1 MRQSFCWQPRHTEKK
16 GREREKE
23 KAGPQLQARRQVVG
37 NRTQAPRDR
46 VPPIGLVSDTPEPS
60 FCRFG
65 RAEKKWISESYPVEA
80 SVVADITSRFG
91 VSPEVDCFATQANK
105 RFDRWW
111 GEDSPEAQDAFAQ
124 NWAGP
129 MLWMNPPF
137 SRIGEVVRKIARDGA
152 HAVLVVPDWPRRTWH
167 KEAMRMAM
175 VSLRYPVGNHIF
187 EMPGTR
193 KRPTPWPL
201 RVLLICGHEPRHEPT
216 WLWRR
221 KLHSPGGLKRH
232 LLQPQYKWRV
242 RFAKK
247 DTIHEIPS
255 WGLRLP
261 VPQQSGRGR
270 TPSPPSRPEALRRLD
285 GMGQTPT
292 RSRRRRQA
300 GVPQDQPVH
309 AFSISHRTDPG
320 PPPSGE
326 EAERVVSEWLVSQ
339 GNRSDTDEIST
350 EGEEFSS
357 QEREAEVEER
367 NFQERHFFPTPEEDT
382 PPQGTGILVLLKA
395 AEEDDCDLT
404 PRGRHIHRI
413 ADKGEERQLLMRV
426 MATHQ
431 EGAMYI
437 LNILIDTGAQAN
449 LIRTGVTTNILV
461 HSAKP
466 LILFTANGARMAGG
480 VKEVTLDL
488 LFGARAYTTGAKLA
502 DMVVPARFHEADIQV
517 DAILSYPWLRE
528 NRLGVWVHEQALE
541 QHSASKR
548 RVLLENFPGE
558 IPQEEESEGSD
569 EDHED
574 GFEDQ
579 TPPEEEYD
587 TDFDEEISEEEAD
600 QRWAQ
605 VSQVRAMD
613 LEIPTEAGDSST
625 SLREDEGAL
634 WYIAKQLRRAAGE
647 GTTKEAK
654 AQAAKVRGVVAV
666 PPSEKEL
673 DPHVLARIKAI
684 HEDFDGKVLRDK
696 IFPGE
701 QPIRGPLGEG
711 RIELK
716 VGAIAQKQ
724 RAIPLTGERR
734 DAMIALVDDWVAS
747 GKVERGYSEWSSP
760 AFVVAKKGGKW
771 RGVVDFRKLNE
782 ATVGDSHPLPRI
794 EDILVRH
801 GRNTIFSVMD
811 LKDAFH
817 QVPLQKASRPCT
829 CTSTP
834 RGTKQWCV
842 VVMGLK
848 NGVAIFQ
855 RVIEY
860 CLEEVAD
867 VADPYVDDII
877 IGTQGTWGPELIAQH
892 DTDTRRVLKALEHHR
907 LVADTKCRWFSPTV
921 VFCGHV
927 LGEGKR
933 RPEPG
938 KLMAL
943 EMWEPPGTVT
953 ALRGFLGFT
962 NYYSAYIPN
971 YAELAADL
979 MEKLKVGRV
988 EGKKGS
994 RTKVNLGAKEI
1005 ASFEAI
1011 KQTLL
1016 SGLSLQTVDPDKPFI
1031 LRVDASDRAIGAALE
1046 QFADPTDGMPTVGDA
1061 TGRRKTV
1068 PVAFCSRK
1076 LTPGQVR
1083 SWSVRE
1089 KETYAVILA
1098 LQKWASW
1105 IGLQPVLILTDHKA
1119 IEQWATEVLDT
1130 PSGPAGRRG
1139 RWHEMLSKF
1148 NLEVAY
1154 VPGKDNVVAD
1164 ALSRWAY
1171 PASQAFADIS
1181 IHGSAEDDAQ
1191 MEELIATEKA
1201 QMMDCRVVHVQD
1213 WADIMQARTC
1223 VRIET
1228 VRASPAPPTQTE
1240 ASHLEKWEAAKSRVV
1255 TTRGK
1260 ERAMQ
1265 EAALAPPRV
1274 IPRHSPR
1281 STRGR
1286 RPAEYPGVHPS
1297 EVEEL
1302 PLPNPQDGSSSSIAD
1317 LARGEDALH
1326 NWECDQEIEELHRW
1340 EREQDTQEGE
1350 GEDTQ
1355 EEFFP
1360 NTQDFF
1366 SDGLPQVAPAANVHQ
1381 PGESPPRDAD
1391 PTPQPVE
1398 EVVSSEHYPPS
1409 EAGEDFFVSD
1419 TSSEEEEDPF
1429 FSTQPADEP
1438 AFSPEFLDEEIPEPD
1453 FSQGFLEGN
1462 AQFSDFFEEG
1472 ADELRSEEGGIP
1484 ADVRPPARDDDAPLA
1499 TGVDPADNSP
1509 PRRVARDP
1517 ADDDAQPQEDTD
1529 PTWPEGACV
1538 DPCTSP
1544 DANST
1549 TAHARDRP
1557 VPGFAVGDAPLPVMD
1572 MDWEESYRLCSTW
1585 GPILAE
1591 VQDASRQV
1599 PWPAGFTWELK
1610 RLYQNNLLC
1619 VPGTLENLIVHE
1631 HHLQAGHLGG
1641 KRLWRELQRFYIF
1654 ADPHRAEKGC
1664 KRAQAECSICQVCEP
1679 SRTPFKVPL
1688 EHTPISPH
1696 LMDRVAVDL
1705 FALPAVTVN
1714 GQVFDTVALC
1724 VDRQSGWMVATPH
1737 LNKGLTAEKVAKD
1750 MLKHW
1755 DMFGIPSVVKS
1766 DNGPHFVGAW
1776 WRTICAALGVR
1787 TAYSQAYHHQANGR
1801 AEVAGQLL
1809 MKQIS
1814 KLNAQAGMS
1823 WVELLPRALRYLH
1836 DAPGP
1841 SGFSPYEIVFGR
1853 RRPLAG
1859 LPYHPISEA
1868 VGGKRFLRQMRLQD
1882 EAVADL
1888 MNKVQEKRVEAANA
1902 KRRHP
1907 PAFKIGDH
1915 VWYRPERQPGTDKL
1929 DVRWKGPC
1937 TVLQQVGASSYVV
1950 ELRPGNRQNAHRTQL
1965 KAYVQGSTSGP
1976 AVPMYFFSE
1985 KGQELDAGIDDWEVQ
2000 EVVSHRPGPDGQP
2013 EFRIRWQGFSPED
2026 DTWEPW
2032 RNLFPGSNDLAVE
2045 YCRDKGVSLDLA
2057 RMKPPPREVPVSAP
2071 DSPAGDDIPEDS
2083 PPVSPE
2089 VSSSSDDE
2097 EDPTDPPPAPLD
2109 QVDQGGEQLTTSGST
2124 RAPSRRPSRPVPLTP
2139 QEEVEAAYQA
2149 HFHPANTPSR
2159 KAHSIFLSPAPPS
2172 PAAAEQAVQFCI
2184 GIQGFSFQ
2192 GHSWHQFGTSGG
2204 NHRSN
2209 HPSPIAHCR

>member
-1 MRQSFCWQPRHTEKK
+1 M
-16 GREREKE
+16 
-23 KAGPQLQARRQVVG
+23 
-37 NRTQAPRDR
+37 
-46 VPPIGLVSDTPEPS
+46 
-60 FCRFG
+60 
-65 RAEKKWISESYPVEA
+65 
-80 SVVADITSRFG
+80 VADITSRFG

-137 SRIGEVVRKIARDGA
+137 SRIGEVVQKIAEDGA

-167 KEAMRMAM
+167 KKAMRMAM

-187 EMPGTR
+187 EMPGAR

-247 DTIHEIPS
+247 DTIYEIPS
-255 WGLRLP
+255 EGLRCP
-261 VPQQSGRGR
+261 VSQPSSRGR
-270 TPSPPSRPEALRRLD
+270 ALSPPSRPEALHRLD
-285 GMGQTPT
+285 GALRQST
-292 RSRRRRQA
+292 RSRRRKDATSPPEQL
-300 GVPQDQPVH
+300 VH
-309 AFSISHRTDPG
+309 AFSISQGFDLG
-320 PPPSGE
+320 PPPSRE
-326 EAERVVSEWLVSQ
+326 EAERVVAGWLRSQ
-339 GNRSDTDEIST
+339 ENRADPDEIST
-350 EGEEFSS
+350 EGEEDPPKKIGT
-357 QEREAEVEER
+357 AVE
-367 NFQERHFFPTPEEDT
+367 ERHFFPAPIVLPRAEDT
-382 PPQGTGILVLLKA
+382 GKELSGGASHQHAVFSGEGPHQNTGTLVLLKA
-395 AEEDDCDLT
+395 AEEEDCNLT
-404 PRGRHIHRI
+404 PRGRHLYMI
-413 ADKGEERQLLMRV
+413 AEKGEERQLLMRV
-426 MATHQ
+426 MATHH
-431 EGAMYI
+431 EGAQYI

-449 LIRTGVTTNILV
+449 LIRMGVTTNVLV

-488 LFGARAYTTGAKLA
+488 LFGARAYTSGAKLP
-502 DMVVPARFHEADIQV
+502 DVVVPARFHEADIQV

-528 NRLGVWVHEQALE
+528 NRLGVWVHELALE

-548 RVLLENFPGE
+548 RVLLENFAGE
-558 IPQEEESEGSD
+558 IPRDEESEGND
-569 EDHED
+569 EDQDEFLEELAYSD
-574 GFEDQ
+574 GG
-579 TPPEEEYD
+579 YD
-587 TDFDEEISEEEAD
+587 MDLSEEISEEEAD
-600 QRWAQ
+600 RRWAQ
-605 VSQVRAMD
+605 VAQVRAMD
-613 LEIPTEAGDSST
+613 LEIPTEAGDSDQ
-625 SLREDEGAL
+625 SLREDEAAL
-634 WYIAKQLRRAAGE
+634 WYIAKQLRKAAGE
-647 GTTKEAK
+647 GVTDEAH
-654 AQAAKVRGVVAV
+654 AQAARIQGVVAV

-673 DPHVLARIKAI
+673 DPLVLAKIEAL
-684 HEDFDGKVLRDK
+684 HTDFDGKVLRDK

-855 RVIEY
+855 RVIEF

-877 IGTQGTWGPELIAQH
+877 IGTQGTWGPELIVQH

-907 LVADTKCRWFSPTV
+907 LVADKKCRWFSPTV

-943 EMWEPPGTVT
+943 EMWEPPTTVT

-994 RTKVNLGAKEI
+994 RVKVNLGAKEI

-1011 KQTLL
+1011 KRTLL

-1046 QFADPTDGMPTVGDA
+1046 QFADSPEGMPTMGDA
-1061 TGRRKTV
+1061 TGRRKTI

-1191 MEELIATEKA
+1191 MEELIAAEQA
-1201 QMMDCRVVHVQD
+1201 QMMKCSVIHVQD
-1213 WADIMQARTC
+1213 WVDVMHATMC
-1223 VRIET
+1223 VRIGT
-1228 VRASPAPPTQTE
+1228 VRASSAPLTQDE
-1240 ASHLEKWEAAKSRVV
+1240 ADHLENMEVIRSRVV

-1260 ERAMQ
+1260 ERALQ
-1265 EAALAPPRV
+1265 EAAQAPPRV

-1302 PLPNPQDGSSSSIAD
+1302 PPPDPLDGSSSSAAD
-1317 LARGEDALH
+1317 LARGEDVLH
-1326 NWECDQEIEELHRW
+1326 RWECDQDLEELHEW
-1340 EREQDTQEGE
+1340 EHAEDTQGGE

-1355 EEFFP
+1355 EFSFPPDQGFFP
-1360 NTQDFF
+1360 G
-1366 SDGLPQVAPAANVHQ
+1366 SLPQVAPDANVQ
-1381 PGESPPRDAD
+1381 
-1391 PTPQPVE
+1391 QPVE
-1398 EVVSSEHYPPS
+1398 EVVASEHYPPS
-1409 EAGEDFFVSD
+1409 EACDDFFLSD
-1419 TSSEEEEDPF
+1419 TSSEEDEEPFLSTLLADEPAIFPEFPGEESPEPF
-1429 FSTQPADEP
+1429 FSQGFPEGSAQFSDFLEEEADAP
-1438 AFSPEFLDEEIPEPD
+1438 AFSPEFPGAETPEPD
-1453 FSQGFLEGN
+1453 FPMGFLEGN
-1462 AQFSDFFEEG
+1462 AQCPDFPEEE
-1472 ADELRSEEGGIP
+1472 ADELRSEEE
-1484 ADVRPPARDDDAPLA
+1484 DRPPDFSHPAWDDDTPLA

-1517 ADDDAQPQEDTD
+1517 AGSDAQPQEDTD
-1529 PTWPEGACV
+1529 PTWPAGSCV
-1538 DPCTSP
+1538 VPCAGP
-1544 DANST
+1544 DTNST
-1549 TAHARDRP
+1549 TAHSRDRP

-1750 MLKHW
+1750 MLRHW

-1859 LPYHPISEA
+1859 LPYHPVSEA
-1868 VGGKRFLRQMRLQD
+1868 VGAKKFLRQMRLQD

-1985 KGQELDAGIDDWEVQ
+1985 KGQELDAGVDEWDVEEILG
-2000 EVVSHRPGPDGQP
+2000 HRPGPDGQP
-2013 EFRIRWQGFSPED
+2013 EFLIRWQGFGAKG

-2032 RNLFPGSNDLAVE
+2032 RNFFPGSNDLAVD
-2045 YCRDKGVSLDLA
+2045 YCRAKGVSLDLA
-2057 RMKPPPREVPVSAP
+2057 RMKPPPREAP
-2071 DSPAGDDIPEDS
+2071 DPAPLPEAEGPPEDFS
-2083 PPVSPE
+2083 PISPE
-2089 VSSSSDDE
+2089 VSSSSEDE
-2097 EDPTDPPPAPLD
+2097 EDEPADFPPAPFD
-2109 QVDQGGEQLTTSGST
+2109 QDDNGGEQLAISGST
-2124 RAPSRRPSRPVPLTP
+2124 RAPSRRPSQPVPLTP

-2149 HFHPANTPSR
+2149 HFHPTKKPSR
-2159 KAHSIFLSPAPPS
+2159 KAHSISLFPAPPG
-2172 PAAAEQAVQFCI
+2172 AAVAEQAVQYALASRAFLSR
-2184 GIQGFSFQ
+2184 GI
-2192 GHSWHQFGTSGG
+2192 HGTSLAQVGG
-2204 NHRSN
+2204 TTVPTTPAPFAHR
-2209 HPSPIAHCR
+2209 R